1 MPKSAVLVIDM
12 QKDFTRPEGRF
23 YYPETTGEMMKTF
36 PEKLNKM
43 RDLGALVVIVYT
55 AHSADEKEVN
65 PESRPMSAAAQPR
78 PMHQPTA
85 SAPI

>member
-1 MPKSAVLVIDM
+1 MPKTAVLVIDM

-43 RDLGALVVIVYT
+43 RDLGALGSSSSIPRIP
-55 AHSADEKEVN
+55 ADEKGG
-65 PESRPMSAAAQPR
+65 QPR
-78 PMHQPTA
+78 A
-85 SAPI
+85 DALFRSG

>member
-1 MPKSAVLVIDM
+1 MPKTAVLVIDM

-55 AHSADEKEVN
+55 AHPADEKSVPARQN
-65 PESRPMSAAAQPR
+65 DADAVHAASGARCLPL
-78 PMHQPTA
+78 
-85 SAPI
+85 